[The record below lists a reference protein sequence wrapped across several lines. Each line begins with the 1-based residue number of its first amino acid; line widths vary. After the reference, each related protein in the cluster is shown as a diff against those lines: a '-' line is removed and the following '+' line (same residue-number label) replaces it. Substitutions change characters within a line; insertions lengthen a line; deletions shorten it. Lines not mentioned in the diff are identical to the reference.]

1 MHAGLTKDQSPSIIE
16 ILQRRTTIAAEPA
29 AEADVDRQS
38 TQLVGFLETLFRR
51 MMLNHKLTEEPDIEI
66 SREEVRAIIILDSQ
80 DRVTMSNLAESLG
93 VPLSTA
99 THTVDRLVSKG
110 LVERNRSEEDRR
122 VVEVQMS
129 EYGRTL
135 QGAFRDKRRVVAR
148 SWLEPLSGEEREV
161 FLQLMSKITL
171 LAKPGPDDPK

>member
-1 MHAGLTKDQSPSIIE
+1 
-16 ILQRRTTIAAEPA
+16 
-29 AEADVDRQS
+29 
-38 TQLVGFLETLFRR
+38 

-66 SREEVRAIIILDSQ
+66 SREEVRAIIVLDSPG
-80 DRVTMSNLAESLG
+80 RVDTPIRITMSNLAESLG

-129 EYGRTL
+129 EYGRKL
-135 QGAFRDKRRVVAR
+135 QGAFRDKRKVVAR

-171 LAKPGPDDPK
+171 LAKPGTGDPTK

>member
-1 MHAGLTKDQSPSIIE
+1 LDQ
-16 ILQRRTTIAAEPA
+16 
-29 AEADVDRQS
+29 QS
-38 TQLVGFLETLFRR
+38 TQLVGCLETLFRR
-51 MMLNHKLTEEPDIEI
+51 MMLNHKLAEEPEIEI
-66 SREEVRAIIILDSQ
+66 SREEIRAIIILDSQ
-80 DRVTMSNLAESLG
+80 DRLTMSNLAESLG

-129 EYGRTL
+129 EYGRKL
-135 QGAFRDKRRVVAR
+135 QAAFRDKRKVVAR

-161 FLQLMSKITL
+161 FLQLMGKITL
-171 LAKPGPDDPK
+171 LAKPGAEEPK

>member
-1 MHAGLTKDQSPSIIE
+1 LDQ
-16 ILQRRTTIAAEPA
+16 
-29 AEADVDRQS
+29 QS
-38 TQLVGFLETLFRR
+38 TQLVGCLETLFRR
-51 MMLNHKLTEEPDIEI
+51 MMLNHKLTEEPEIEI
-66 SREEVRAIIILDSQ
+66 SREEIRAIIILDSQ

-129 EYGRTL
+129 EYGRKL
-135 QGAFRDKRRVVAR
+135 QAAFRDKRKVVAR

-161 FLQLMSKITL
+161 FLQLMGKITL
-171 LAKPGPDDPK
+171 LAKPGAEEPK